1 MKSDRAK
8 LHTKVLINYASG
20 ILYFLWIAVTMPRRN
35 STISNQFYWMLSM
48 KYTATALALI
58 LATGAANA
66 QDVTYLSY
74 GLGYTSYSDEDF
86 GDLNDTNIVGEI
98 EYRLN
103 QFMFMADADLNRF
116 SFDNGTDETFN
127 EIHLGVGYEVAPG
140 ALVWANF
147 GQFDFFDITF
157 NPAEVGVQYDAG
169 AYAVALAYR
178 TPGIEGED
186 LNAFELVGTYGIN
199 ASTSVGLSVLRNDE
213 VNTQTTTLFADYSA
227 GALDVGVA
235 LGSLDSGFG
244 SALTALNADV
254 AYEFGGNFRALGG
267 LSFLNGDGLDATA
280 LRIGA
285 GYQVAENTWLD
296 ASYQTFSLDDEDT
309 FDGIGV
315 MLNFEMGDRTLITQ
329 RASAARSD
337 IFDGLGPNFDPLGDY
352 GFSPS

>member
-1 MKSDRAK
+1 
-8 LHTKVLINYASG
+8 
-20 ILYFLWIAVTMPRRN
+20 
-35 STISNQFYWMLSM
+35 M
-48 KYTATALALI
+48 KYTTTALALI
-58 LATGAANA
+58 LAAGAVNA

-74 GLGYTSYSDEDF
+74 GLSYTSYSDEDF
-86 GDLNDTNIVGEI
+86 GVLNDTNIVGEI

-103 QFMFMADADLNRF
+103 QFMFMADADLNRLGL
-116 SFDNGTDETFN
+116 DDGTDATFN

-147 GQFDFFDITF
+147 GQFEFFDTTF
-157 NPAEVGVQYDAG
+157 NPAEVGAQYDAG
-169 AYAVALAYR
+169 AYALALAYR
-178 TPGIEGED
+178 TPGIEGEE
-186 LNAFELVGTYGIN
+186 LSAFELVGTYGIN

-213 VNTQTTTLFADYSA
+213 ANTQTAALFADYSA

-235 LGSLDSGFG
+235 LGSLDSGVG

-254 AYEFGGNFRALGG
+254 TYEFGGNFRALGG
-267 LSFLNGDGLDATA
+267 LSFANGDGLDATA

-296 ASYQTFSLDDEDT
+296 ASYQTFSLDDFSLDDDVT

-315 MLNFEMGDRTLITQ
+315 MLKFEMGDRTLITR

-337 IFDGLGPNFDPLGDY
+337 IFDGLGSNFALTAGLADY
-352 GFSPS
+352 GLF